1 MIVHGELVVLT
12 IEQGH
17 AEEGFFPLGLW
28 SMWSTRQDE
37 VIFADHG

>member
-12 IEQGH
+12 IERGH
-17 AEEGFFPLGLW
+17 VGKGFFLLEQW